1 VTLFSAIPVVN
12 LFVMP
17 VAICGATA
25 MWVDQYRDEQI
36 KK

>member
-1 VTLFSAIPVVN
+1 PVVN

-25 MWVDQYRDEQI
+25 MWVDHYRAEQL
-36 KK
+36 KR